1 VTRLILE
8 GAGVN
13 PATVLKDGKSPEW
26 DRVGRDL
33 VIDDGSHV
41 PRHTLITFIAL
52 YAFVR
57 PEGIYGI

>member
-1 VTRLILE
+1 M
-8 GAGVN
+8 N